1 MNLKRANQLFQQEKY
16 EDALLL
22 YERIVLNEPSLTDI
36 LDFNIRVAKKKL
48 ANNPLQNSTFDILA
62 TIWLSNDEPIHD
74 ILKESMQSLNDKC
87 ITSKLFAPSPLI
99 NSVYNDD
106 SFDEVQAASIYL
118 SRPLIPSGTNLPA
131 SFIERNK
138 QLVDYL
144 RIREKQWL
152 SGNNIIQ
159 PNDSFDQNFLRG
171 IRYWTR
177 IVISHSPK
185 LMLIWGSSSPVSLFL
200 IEVCKILSI
209 KYQII
214 ERGLIPGT
222 LIVDD
227 NQQFASSYSNHLLSS
242 THFTKSTNA
251 NHIRLLNEYLERT
264 DAVAYKNF
272 NHTSSEDIL
281 NSDQPIILFI
291 GSNDLG
297 SAIALHDSN
306 SPHPNHSE
314 YQSSWKVAS
323 DLAASLPLLN
333 NNAVLYIKPHPVD
346 KSDYYALESK
356 NVKVLPTHNLHELIE
371 ASTICC
377 TLESTAIAICLLKN
391 KPLVTFTSTDISNLG
406 IAYEVY
412 RQSEL
417 ISQLR
422 SSFLQTNFSQMAV
435 NANKYFEFAV
445 NYRLYFESKFS
456 EYGNI
461 ASNLSQ
467 RIFMLVAKQYKKSFL
482 SLESKINTI
491 ISPLFFTVDKI
502 CSLRP
507 RLVDIVIPLYDGY
520 ELSRSC
526 IEYAMSAAS
535 NFSEVNIILVNDCSP
550 NHQLNEY
557 LEDLSSSGIQNIK
570 VHTNRVNTGFSGAV
584 NIGISLSRPNADILL
599 LNSDALISNH
609 TLCSLQTTAYSH
621 PKIATVCPLSTD
633 GGLLTVP
640 IEMPSNSPISQEQLD
655 RINLD
660 LLSQDEFHSVT
671 LPVNHGACLYIKKSA
686 LNIVGQF
693 NEFIFGRGY
702 SEEIDFCLRLRLH
715 GLQNVG
721 CLFAFVQHVGGVSF
735 GEDTNPLKIK
745 NRKIIQNKY
754 PQYFMEV
761 SRFSNDLKES
771 SLFSGLSNKIN
782 ACFSDQS

>member
-22 YERIVLNEPSLTDI
+22 YERIVLDEPSLRDI

-48 ANNPLQNSTFDILA
+48 ANNPLQNNTFDILA

-87 ITSKLFAPSPLI
+87 ITSKLYAPSPLI
-99 NSVYNDD
+99 NSVYNDN

-118 SRPLIPSGTNLPA
+118 SRSLIPNGTKLPD
-131 SFIERNK
+131 SFIETNK

-144 RIREKQWL
+144 LTREKQWL

-159 PNDSFDQNFLRG
+159 ANESFDENFLRG
-171 IRYWTR
+171 IRYWTQ

-242 THFTKSTNA
+242 THFTKSSNA

-306 SPHPNHSE
+306 SQDPNHSE

-346 KSDYYALESK
+346 KSDYYSLESK

-422 SSFLQTNFSQMAV
+422 SSFRKRTSAKWQSMLINT
-435 NANKYFEFAV
+435 
-445 NYRLYFESKFS
+445 
-456 EYGNI
+456 
-461 ASNLSQ
+461 SNL
-467 RIFMLVAKQYKKSFL
+467 R
-482 SLESKINTI
+482 
-491 ISPLFFTVDKI
+491 
-502 CSLRP
+502 
-507 RLVDIVIPLYDGY
+507 
-520 ELSRSC
+520 
-526 IEYAMSAAS
+526 
-535 NFSEVNIILVNDCSP
+535 
-550 NHQLNEY
+550 
-557 LEDLSSSGIQNIK
+557 
-570 VHTNRVNTGFSGAV
+570 
-584 NIGISLSRPNADILL
+584 
-599 LNSDALISNH
+599 
-609 TLCSLQTTAYSH
+609 
-621 PKIATVCPLSTD
+621 
-633 GGLLTVP
+633 
-640 IEMPSNSPISQEQLD
+640 
-655 RINLD
+655 
-660 LLSQDEFHSVT
+660 
-671 LPVNHGACLYIKKSA
+671 
-686 LNIVGQF
+686 
-693 NEFIFGRGY
+693 
-702 SEEIDFCLRLRLH
+702 
-715 GLQNVG
+715 
-721 CLFAFVQHVGGVSF
+721 
-735 GEDTNPLKIK
+735 
-745 NRKIIQNKY
+745 
-754 PQYFMEV
+754 
-761 SRFSNDLKES
+761 
-771 SLFSGLSNKIN
+771 
-782 ACFSDQS
+782 